1 MPRNRSRFRN
11 VRPDTVDF
19 RDLPFRPNIAIAP
32 VPAVLPEIPLKI
44 KSQGETNACTG
55 FSLSLVV
62 EYLLRKSG
70 REGKAEI
77 SPYMLYSMARR
88 YDEYSGGDDDGSSLR
103 GALKGW
109 FKHGACLDRLWKT
122 GVDVPPA
129 PRNAEE
135 DWWLDAVRR
144 PLGAYYRIDI
154 RQVSDIHS
162 ALNEVGIVYASV
174 DTHVGW
180 DAGGKVPPAKRRP
193 SSFDGMF
200 VIPHRRGSA
209 GGHAIALVGYDERG
223 FLVQNS
229 WGTDWGSYGFGLLT
243 YDDWLSNAMDCWVA
257 QLGVATEDHEAIA
270 RSSTLRVDR
279 SKQVTLAAGDVLRNR
294 EISPF
299 VVDMGNNGVL
309 SDRGIFR
316 TTPDDV
322 RALVDIHLLEA
333 RTRWGLAGKPID
345 VCIYAHG
352 GLVDEKAAATCAADW
367 IPLLYGKRIFP
378 IFLMWETGFL
388 DTVMNR
394 LDDAA
399 RGVPRVAGAGEGFW
413 ARAEK
418 WWNRRLERIFW
429 RPGTAIWGE
438 MKQNAAAISANPDSG
453 LAQLFTHFQASPGA
467 KQPVRI
473 HLVGHSAGSIVHSYL
488 IDAGVR
494 QGLEFESVSFLAPAI
509 TVDDFRRLAWPHI
522 QSGAVKRYQQ
532 FHLSD
537 KAEEDDPTCS
547 PYRRSLLYLVSESF
561 EHGVQTPILGMQRYF
576 DKAFGTRAKLK
587 SCVAPGVVSGS
598 TTHGGFDDDPGTR
611 AQVVRFI
618 KGTK

>member
-1 MPRNRSRFRN
+1 MPGNRSRIRN
-11 VRPDTVDF
+11 VRPDTIDF
-19 RDLPFRPNIAIAP
+19 RDLPFRPSIAVTP
-32 VPAVLPEIPLKI
+32 RPAAFPEIPLKI

-55 FSLSLVV
+55 FALSLVV
-62 EYLLRKSG
+62 EYLLRRSE
-70 REGKAEI
+70 RERKAEI

-88 YDEYSGGDDDGSSLR
+88 YDEYSGAADDGSSLR

-129 PRNAEE
+129 PQEAED

-154 RQVSDIHS
+154 RQISDIHA
-162 ALNEVGIVYASV
+162 ALNEAGIVYASV

-180 DAGGKVPPAKRRP
+180 DAGAKVSPAKRRP
-193 SSFDGMF
+193 TTFGGLF

-229 WGTDWGSYGFGLLT
+229 WGTEWGSYGFGLLT

-270 RSSTLRVDR
+270 RSNTLRVDR
-279 SKQVTLAAGDVLRNR
+279 SKQVTLAGGDVLRNR

-309 SDRGIFR
+309 SDQGVFR

-322 RALVDIHLLEA
+322 RALVDIHLAEA

-345 VCIYAHG
+345 ICIYAHG

-378 IFLMWETGFL
+378 IFLMWETGLL
-388 DTVMNR
+388 DTVKNR
-394 LDDAA
+394 LEDAA
-399 RGVPRVAGAGEGFW
+399 CGVPRIAGAGEGFW
-413 ARAEK
+413 SRAEK

-429 RPGTAIWGE
+429 RPGSAIWGE
-438 MKQNAAAISANPDSG
+438 MKQNAAAISTNPDSG
-453 LAQLFTHFQASPGA
+453 LVQLFTHFQASQAA

-473 HLVGHSAGSIVHSYL
+473 HLVGHSAGSIVHSHL

-494 QGLEFESVSFLAPAI
+494 QGLGFESVSFLAPAI
-509 TVDDFRRLAWPHI
+509 TVDDFRTLAWPHI
-522 QSGAVKRYQQ
+522 QSGVVGRYQQ

-537 KAEEDDPTCS
+537 KAEEDDRTCS

-576 DKAFGTRAKLK
+576 DQAFGTKAKLK
-587 SCVAPGVVSGS
+587 CCVAPGDVSGS
-598 TTHGGFDDDPGTR
+598 TTHGAFDDDPGTR
-611 AQVVRFI
+611 EQVVRFI
-618 KGTK
+618 KGAK